1 MELGLAGKVALV
13 GGGSRGLGRAIAAS
27 LAREGADVAVFARD
41 QRALAA
47 AADEIGAVGGLVTPI
62 AADVSRPHDC
72 VEVVQRTVEALGG
85 LDILVTNMGGPPYG
99 PASPRSD
106 TDWQQAWELVTMGVI
121 RLCRE
126 AVPHMRERGG
136 GAIVNITTVGVHQ
149 LIAGTALSS
158 VARFATTGYT
168 KYLATELAAENIRV
182 NNVLPGWIA
191 TQRVVDLA
199 EAEAA
204 ERDAGV
210 DDVYREQS
218 DAIPMARFG
227 DAREIADA
235 VVFLASERASYIT
248 GVNLRVDGGW
258 CLNTTF

>member
-1 MELGLAGKVALV
+1 MDLGLAGKVALV
-13 GGGSRGLGRAIAAS
+13 GGGSRGLGRAAAVS
-27 LAREGADVAVFARD
+27 LAREGADVAVFARGE
-41 QRALAA
+41 RALATA
-47 AADEIGAVGGLVTPI
+47 AEEIGAAGARVTPVV
-62 AADVSRPHDC
+62 ADVSRPDDC
-72 VEVVQRTVEALGG
+72 VRVVERTVEVLGG

-99 PASPRSD
+99 PASPRTD
-106 TDWQQAWELVTMGVI
+106 ADWQQAFELVTMGVI

-136 GAIVNITTVGVHQ
+136 GAIVNVTTTGVHQ

-158 VARFATTGYT
+158 VARSATTNYA
-168 KYLATELAAENIRV
+168 KYLATELAADNIRV

-204 ERDAGV
+204 ERDVRV
-210 DDVYREQS
+210 DDVYREQN

-227 DAREIADA
+227 DAQEIADA
-235 VVFLASERASYIT
+235 VVFLASARASYIT

-258 CLNTTF
+258 CLNTAF